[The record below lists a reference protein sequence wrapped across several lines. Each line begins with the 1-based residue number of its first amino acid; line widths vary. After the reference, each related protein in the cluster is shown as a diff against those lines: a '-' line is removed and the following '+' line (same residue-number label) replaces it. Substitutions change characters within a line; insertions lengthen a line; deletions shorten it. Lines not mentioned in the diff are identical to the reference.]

1 MVKIDMACSNVKQK
15 QGKDVNKL
23 SCITKSFGKMLL
35 RYVNREE
42 NFLNLLKVASR
53 KKKEEEEEEKTVQ

>member
-23 SCITKSFGKMLL
+23 SCITKSFGKMV

-42 NFLNLLKVASR
+42 NF
-53 KKKEEEEEEKTVQ
+53 